1 MNENIDI
8 DKLLLPTNLE
18 IQGSPG
24 DGLYCEFLDE
34 ELDYF
39 RINFNHD
46 MAATIM
52 TDGNTYIVL
61 SVYLLDVIS
70 DLVYIADEMY
80 EDYFSKEML

>member
-8 DKLLLPTNLE
+8 DKLLLPTNLK
-18 IQGSPG
+18 IQGNPE

-39 RINFNHD
+39 RIDFNND
-46 MAATIM
+46 NEATII

-61 SVYLLDVIS
+61 STYLLNTIS

>member
-8 DKLLLPTNLE
+8 DKLLLPTNLK
-18 IQGSPG
+18 IQCNPE

-39 RINFNHD
+39 RIDFNHD
-46 MAATIM
+46 NAATII

-61 SVYLLDVIS
+61 STYLLNTIS